1 VGYTGGMTGPS
12 SGSRGQDLR
21 VLALAVLAV
30 LAAGALIAFAVF
42 AATRTPTPKPRPI
55 VVGSAADRRAQ
66 IREGGPIYLADP
78 TGGPGVWLDEEDG
91 RLVALAVDLPGRP
104 DCIVKWRATRDS
116 YVDCDGRRL
125 RSTDLDR
132 YASTIARQ
140 DRPRRPEGAWL
151 VDLTRRLPAPG
162 AAAPT
167 TAGTTA
173 PTRR

>member
-1 VGYTGGMTGPS
+1 M
-12 SGSRGQDLR
+12 
-21 VLALAVLAV
+21 LALAAAAV
-30 LAAGALIAFAVF
+30 LAAGALIALAVF
-42 AATRTPTPKPRPI
+42 AATRTPSPSPRPI

-104 DCIVKWRATRDS
+104 DCIVKWRATRNG

-132 YASTIARQ
+132 YASTTVRRE
-140 DRPRRPEGAWL
+140 RPGRPKGAWL

-162 AAAPT
+162 AGAPT
-167 TAGTTA
+167 TAGTSA